1 MLFYFILG
9 ALFMTVGVPL
19 LQIIVSIVTAWSELV
34 VYKFAFK
41 VYELKKQMDV
51 DDQDQQEGKK
61 FPMGFQTTDVIG
73 AVIENP
79 DYEEQEEQ
87 EEQ

>member
-34 VYKFAFK
+34 VYKLAFK
-41 VYELKKQMDV
+41 VYELKRQMEV
-51 DDQDQQEGKK
+51 DDQDQQEEKK
-61 FPMGFQTTDVIG
+61 FPMGFQTTDAIG